1 MKEEPKKTSIF
12 DLDKK
17 HAPLRKALME
27 GNKEEVQELLKQDP
41 HLIDAFNG
49 LLMELCNYYNH
60 KEMANFLKK
69 LGSSHTYTPRKW
81 GK

>member
-17 HAPLRKALME
+17 HSPLRKALME
-27 GNKEEVQELLKQDP
+27 GDKEKMENLAKEDP
-41 HLIDAFNG
+41 QLIDAFNG
-49 LLMELCNYYNH
+49 LLMSLCNYYNN
-60 KEMANFLKK
+60 KEMADFLKK